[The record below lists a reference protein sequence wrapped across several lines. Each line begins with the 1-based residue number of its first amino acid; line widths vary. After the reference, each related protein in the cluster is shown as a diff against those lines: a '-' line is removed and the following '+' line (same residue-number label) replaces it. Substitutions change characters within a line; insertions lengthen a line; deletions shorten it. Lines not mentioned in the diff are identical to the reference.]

1 MALPVMDGR
10 LVLVVALENAYEV
23 SIGTFDGDDL
33 FLCHRISR

>member
-1 MALPVMDGR
+1 
-10 LVLVVALENAYEV
+10 VALENAYEV